1 MLTSAG
7 RGRGRAKLPP
17 KNESFFMENAPMP
30 ACWASPDKSKI
41 GNGSSPVNVQE
52 VYETPESTGSNN
64 VEDGPRKLNPEEQ
77 LELANN
83 DSGVDLGRELS
94 PAQEESAEVRSF
106 TFTKLHFDPKLSQEK
121 RREHILNWQ
130 KK

>member
-1 MLTSAG
+1 
-7 RGRGRAKLPP
+7 
-17 KNESFFMENAPMP
+17 MP
-30 ACWASPDKSKI
+30 ACWASPDKSN

-52 VYETPESTGSNN
+52 VYEAVDATCKNGEKSTNSWPAKPVALGETQDDNTH
-64 VEDGPRKLNPEEQ
+64 VEERPVQVNPEEL

-83 DSGVDLGRELS
+83 DSGVDLARENELS